1 MSATGSTQLS
11 VRRALVWSFAERY
24 SSLVVTMASTMIL
37 ARLLTPAQVG
47 VFSLCAS
54 VTAVAGIL
62 RDFGVSEYL
71 NQEKDLTDDKL
82 RAAFGVAIA
91 IAWSIGLLVFLS
103 RHLVANFYGEPGVA
117 DLLAV
122 LSLNF
127 LILPFASPAFALL
140 AREMAFR
147 KIFVVQIVSN
157 TVQSVVAVTL
167 AYRGYGYMSLAWAPV
182 AGIAVQTVLVAYFRP
197 RESFL
202 LPGFKEARQ
211 VLRYGTMFVTSRF
224 IETFTRNAHEFIIA
238 KQVGFAAVGLFS
250 RAFGLIELFNSNVTS
265 AVMRVASPSFAT
277 DHRAGIPLAGAFA
290 RGTAIFTS
298 IAFPFLGFIA
308 LMAPEIIRVM
318 FGHQWDA
325 AAPLARILAV
335 ALVPFYLIGLA
346 PHLLA
351 ATGHVN
357 RRLQISLWFSP
368 VHLLGVL
375 AASFISLEA
384 VASVWAV
391 SNTVMLVMYMVHLRA
406 VLHAS
411 PRELFMPSLRS
422 VLVALISVSA
432 QAATLYLCRRYGAP
446 ELVSLIVVAAVAAC
460 SWLLAVKLSRHP
472 VYAEIIRFAAQRRLR
487 AA

>member
-1 MSATGSTQLS
+1 MSVAVSTQLS

-82 RAAFGVAIA
+82 RAAFGVAIV
-91 IAWSIGLLVFLS
+91 IAWSIGLMVVLS
-103 RHLVANFYGEPGVA
+103 RHAVANFYGEPGVA
-117 DLLAV
+117 RLLAV

-157 TVQSVVAVTL
+157 AVQSVVAVTL

-182 AGIAVQTVLVAYFRP
+182 ASIAVQTLLVGYFRP

-211 VLRYGTMFVTSRF
+211 VLRYGTIFVTSRF

-277 DHRAGIPLAGAFA
+277 DHRAGIALAGAFA

-308 LMAPEIIRVM
+308 LMSPEIIRVM

-357 RRLQISLWFSP
+357 RRLRISLWFSP

-391 SNTVMLVMYMVHLRA
+391 SNTVMLIMYMVHLRA
-406 VLHAS
+406 VLHVS

-422 VLVALISVSA
+422 VLVTAVSVSA
-432 QAATLYLCRRYGAP
+432 QAATLFLCRKFATP
-446 ELVSLIVVAAVAAC
+446 ELVSLIVVAAVAAL
-460 SWLLAVKLSRHP
+460 SWLLAVKLSGHP
-472 VYAEIIRFAAQRRLR
+472 VYDEIARFAASRRLR